1 MCDGKNGSLF
11 PMFGTCRGYYIC
23 DNGNAVVGSCDK
35 NSRFDAKTLRCE
47 NADKV
52 ECTYDILAEY
62 NKGETDSSEIDQSE
76 VDDDAAEI
84 IQIPSTT
91 IEQSPS
97 KDVPSSSSVNSLCL
111 GKKNGF
117 LLSKPGSCTEYYE
130 CKSKRPQLRQCQGS
144 QHFSPSHH
152 VCMKKSEANCSL
164 DRNVQPPERPTVT
177 AGLCSDEKQDSLV
190 PHRNDCGKFML
201 CSNMMFLVMDCP
213 TGLHFNSETR
223 RCDYPKIAKC
233 NIGKKA
239 YKKSNRRRLMK
250 KGQRNTL

>member
-1 MCDGKNGSLF
+1 
-11 PMFGTCRGYYIC
+11 MFGTCRGYYIC

-76 VDDDAAEI
+76 VDGDAAEI
-84 IQIPSTT
+84 IKIPNKT
-91 IEQSPS
+91 IEQTLS
-97 KDVPSSSSVNSLCL
+97 DVMQSSSSVNTFCL
-111 GKKNGF
+111 GKKNGLVF
-117 LLSKPGSCTEYYE
+117 SKPGSCTEYYE

-144 QHFSPSHH
+144 QHFSPSRHI
-152 VCMKKSEANCSL
+152 CMKKTEANCSI
-164 DRNVQPPERPTVT
+164 DRNIKPLERPSVT
-177 AGLCSDEKQDSLV
+177 AGICSDEKQDSLV

-233 NIGKKA
+233 SIGKTTN
-239 YKKSNRRRLMK
+239 KKTNRRRSLK